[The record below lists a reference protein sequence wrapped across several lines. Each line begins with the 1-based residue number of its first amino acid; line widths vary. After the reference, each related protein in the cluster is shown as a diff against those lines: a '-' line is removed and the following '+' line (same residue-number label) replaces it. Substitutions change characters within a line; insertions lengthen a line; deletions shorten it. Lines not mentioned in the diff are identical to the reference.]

1 MKENDRKTLIDTYN
15 KLLDYITLENVIL
28 MTYVIKND
36 DTFYTQLFLGE
47 AFYDEKTWQQH
58 ARKKYGTKYWSQE
71 KDWEILILKN

>member
-1 MKENDRKTLIDTYN
+1 MIDTYN

-47 AFYDEKTWQQH
+47 AFYDEKNMATTCE
-58 ARKKYGTKYWSQE
+58 KKIWYK
-71 KDWEILILKN
+71 ILISEKGLRDFNFEKLKT